1 MISREYICLICV
13 DPISNKWRSYAI
25 EVHQNKVLCFWGRM
39 NKYRQRLLKTF
50 PNEEQQTHFLQT
62 ILKRRYRNGYRVIE
76 QSEGFPELEILKEIP
91 VVDNVAGQ
99 MRLF

>member
-1 MISREYICLICV
+1 M
-13 DPISNKWRSYAI
+13 
-25 EVHQNKVLCFWGRM
+25 
-39 NKYRQRLLKTF
+39 
-50 PNEEQQTHFLQT
+50 QT

-99 MRLF
+99 MRLFWTKKLLFKSTSQA